1 MLPYVSMIL
10 FAVYAAIKLGQKVR
24 VIYEDKVRDQDLI
37 LPPVGVVSPT
47 FPDWDLDVRPF
58 FENEG
63 QAFVAPPPKKVK
75 KQEEETKPQPPK
87 GLYFDWWQDRGLP
100 ANQIKLTEAY
110 QRITGNV
117 SDLSAADDVKGEYR
131 REPDKFYQGANAL
144 FVVQQWR
151 EGTDPKRPVW
161 QRLAG
166 TVVELAVDYVKVDP
180 GLFGGKGK
188 GDRITRAFLLS
199 LDEVKFAESRHDD
212 LLLEILQASLNTFA
226 GQVDLVVGDDTLA
239 LLLKRV
245 SATLADRVEEAGNDA
260 HKLLTLDTFRREVL
274 QDILKV
280 SAATTAEHAQRL
292 LGSSDSDEE
301 QLLNAV
307 LQAVLQ
313 TFQEQSQVLSTQTL
327 RAIYGAGLEAAA
339 QNAALLL
346 PELDGRPSHEFLSQ
360 LFTGTVKLLA
370 EAGQAGPQALLT
382 PDLARDVIALALDT
396 LSQNA
401 RQLVDPQNPQ
411 EQLLVQ
417 ALERIIIAFSE
428 EFHED
433 PDLPRVLAETFSQ
446 RQVAAIIREVFA
458 AVAKNPE
465 GLLPGR
471 DDDPRR
477 SALAQ
482 ILGSVAAVVSRDSR
496 RLLTPEGYIEL
507 LQVALEAF
515 ALNPDR
521 LINLDTADPLDNVMA
536 KVMTA
541 VLMAA
546 TDNLEEG
553 GRHLLWGEVLLQAM
567 EAALGAV
574 SKNTEGFLAEPAIV
588 ILVLKRLLVAA
599 SGGQANVLDAEN
611 LLLVF
616 SPLLIRAL
624 EEGRGILDEE
634 DEELIL
640 RYLTY
645 VS

>member
-10 FAVYAAIKLGQKVR
+10 FAIHAAVKLGQKVR

-37 LPPVGVVSPT
+37 LPPVGVVPPGL
-47 FPDWDLDVRPF
+47 PDWDLDVRPF
-58 FENEG
+58 FEKEG
-63 QAFVAPPPKKVK
+63 QAFVAPPSEPKKG
-75 KQEEETKPQPPK
+75 EEEKPQPPQ
-87 GLYFDWWQDRGLP
+87 GLYHDWWQDRSKP
-100 ANQIKLTEAY
+100 ANQTNLCLAY
-110 QRITGNV
+110 QNITETLIPQRN
-117 SDLSAADDVKGEYR
+117 ADDVKGEYR

-144 FVVQQWR
+144 FVVKQWR
-151 EGTDPKRPVW
+151 EGTDPDRPVW

-166 TVVELAVDYVKVDP
+166 TVVELAVDYAKVDP
-180 GLFGGKGK
+180 GLFGGNGK
-188 GDRITRAFLLS
+188 GDRITRAFLMS
-199 LDEVKFAESRHDD
+199 LERVDFAESRYDE
-212 LLLEILQASLNTFA
+212 LFREILQASLNAFA

-239 LLLKRV
+239 LLLRRV
-245 SATLADRVEEAGNDA
+245 SATLADRMDEAENEA
-260 HKLLTLDTFRREVL
+260 HKLLALNTFHREIL
-274 QDILKV
+274 PDILRL
-280 SAATTAEHAQRL
+280 SAESAAEHANRL
-292 LGSSDSDEE
+292 LGTSESNEE

-313 TFQEQSQVLSTQTL
+313 TFQEQPQVFSSQTV
-327 RAIYGAGLEAAA
+327 RAVYGAGLRAAA

-346 PELDGRPSHEFLSQ
+346 PELDGRPSHEFLSS
-360 LFTGTVKLLA
+360 LFTDIAQRLA
-370 EAGQAGPQALLT
+370 QAGQAGPQALLT

-401 RQLVDPQNPQ
+401 RQLVDPQNPG

-417 ALERIIIAFSE
+417 ALDRIITSFSE

-433 PDLPRVLAETFSQ
+433 PNLPQVLAKTFSQ

-458 AVAKNPE
+458 AVAKNPG

-471 DDDPRR
+471 EGDPDR

-496 RLLTPEGYIEL
+496 RLLTPEGYVEL

-521 LINLDTADPLDNVMA
+521 LLNLDTADPLDNVLA
-536 KVMTA
+536 QVMTA
-541 VLMAA
+541 VLTAA
-546 TDNLEEG
+546 TENLEEG
-553 GRHLLWGEVLLQAM
+553 GRHLLWGEVLLRAM
-567 EAALGAV
+567 EAALAAV
-574 SKNTEGFLAEPAIV
+574 SKNTESFLAEPAIV
-588 ILVLKRLLVAA
+588 TLVLKRLLGAA
-599 SGGQANVLDAEN
+599 SGAQANVLDAEN

-616 SPLLIRAL
+616 SPLLSRAL
-624 EEGRGILDEE
+624 QEGRGILDEE

-640 RYLTY
+640 RYLAY